1 VHYEV
6 HDSSG
11 TPLLLLHG
19 GLFDIHQQFGEL
31 LPGKLDDPPRRPP
44 ETRSSTGLDK
54 TSRPGAR
61 MFAPCWINTQV
72 AISGD

>member
-1 VHYEV
+1 MHSQVTCGCTEV

-31 LPGKLDDPPRRPP
+31 LPGKLDDPPTT
-44 ETRSSTGLDK
+44 EE
-54 TSRPGAR
+54 A
-61 MFAPCWINTQV
+61 A
-72 AISGD
+72 

>member
-1 VHYEV
+1 MHYEV

-31 LPGKLDDPPRRPP
+31 LPGKLKNDRSTRQPPWRPP
-44 ETRSSTGLDK
+44 ETRPSTDL
-54 TSRPGAR
+54 RFR
-61 MFAPCWINTQV
+61 
-72 AISGD
+72 

>member
-1 VHYEV
+1 MHYEG

-31 LPGKLDDPPRRPP
+31 LPGKLDDPPTT
-44 ETRSSTGLDK
+44 EE
-54 TSRPGAR
+54 A
-61 MFAPCWINTQV
+61 A
-72 AISGD
+72 